1 MIETKFTLKSDF
13 DGLDLV
19 GKIIEPNSNPKGIIQ
34 VCHGMAENRRRYYD
48 FMRYFANKGYVCVA
62 HDHRGHGDSVKTQ
75 DDWGYF
81 YDDSG
86 QAIIDDAYQVG
97 CYIKSKYPGLPLY
110 LFGHSMGSMIVRRY
124 LQEHDDILDK
134 LIVCGSVSKQPLT
147 AYAGILLV
155 RFVRIFKGK
164 YHRGRWL
171 RQIVLGRN
179 DNLFEGDI
187 TNRWLCSNME
197 SVLAYNEIE
206 DCGFLFTNNG
216 YMNLF
221 TLMVDTYREKL
232 FQLKNKDV
240 SILFIAGEDD
250 PIILSKEKWLESQEM
265 LRKLGYHDV
274 SGILYPGLRHEIL
287 QEKNKNEIYED
298 ILKFISK

>member
-1 MIETKFTLKSDF
+1 MIERKFTVTSDF
-13 DGLDLV
+13 DGLHIV
-19 GKIIEPNSNPKGIIQ
+19 GKIIEPNNNPKGIIQ
-34 VCHGMAENRRRYYD
+34 ICHGMAENRKRYYE
-48 FMRYFANKGYVCVA
+48 FMRYMANKGYVCVA
-62 HDHRGHGDSVKTQ
+62 HDHRGHGESVESQ
-75 DDWGYF
+75 EDWGYF
-81 YDDSG
+81 NDDSA
-86 QAIIDDAYQVG
+86 QAVIDDAYKVG
-97 CYIKSKYPGLPLY
+97 CFIKNEYPGLPLY

-134 LIVCGSVSKQPLT
+134 LIVCGSVSKQTLV

-155 RFVRIFKGK
+155 KFVRIFMGRR
-164 YHRGRWL
+164 HRGRWL

-187 TNRWLCSNME
+187 TNRWLCANMD
-197 SVLAYNEIE
+197 SVKAYNEIE

-232 FQLKNKDV
+232 FQLKNKNV

-250 PIILSKEKWLESQEM
+250 PIILSKEKWLDSQEF

-287 QEKNKNEIYED
+287 QEKNKVEIYED